1 MNLPRKK
8 TEKRKGS
15 ILALAVI
22 LTVILTLAGFAM
34 LKAAEGRLGQAVRT
48 KNQEAAAS
56 AAEAA
61 YEKAVFWM
69 SQQVDLLT
77 SLQSSSPTGT
87 LNFTQSSADYSV
99 TLASFFGSRPIY
111 KVSANGRCGIY
122 QKTLDA
128 YVVQAMAG
136 WEMGQCRI
144 PSSPTS
150 TTEVSFI
157 SGEIID
163 MPLHI
168 NALNDHPDK
177 RDIYTS
183 GSPDFRDHVSMG
195 ESRYST
201 PSGSDKYKSPI
212 IDMFDEGISFG
223 QPASRIY
230 DKDTVSAKVEQ
241 FRTTTNSTYCFTPT
255 KTSLKKSSSGK
266 TGFFSDTVSDLPAV
280 QLKFYVNDS
289 GVGYVR
295 IYNNCTVAGYKRGGN
310 NSTTWDYKIDPD
322 GSGDTFIKYPIY
334 GCHYTSGTYTDV
346 RIDNESDPIYVRQSY
361 NGVQSDPGAQIYVD
375 GNVVIGCGSEDAS
388 SLDTINTVKGR
399 IAVVA
404 TGNIWIAN
412 ELKVAGTRDADEM
425 PTEDNT
431 NVIGLITEGVVKV
444 VDAGMTSNDLL
455 YDNSSTQFDPTSIA
469 NYSPIGIREGTQTY
483 DRQTPY
489 QMVVEASMTVG
500 GGGWGAENVSRDNH
514 YEDRE
519 TYYNNRND
527 KLIVRG
533 SITEAFRGVVGSGN
547 NGYLKQYFYDRRLM
561 TGIIPGNIGLKGK
574 YLLVPGGWEE
584 SASIKSQ

>member
-1 MNLPRKK
+1 MKLPKK
-8 TEKRKGS
+8 KLKNHKGS
-15 ILALAVI
+15 VLALAVI

-34 LKAAEGRLGQAVRT
+34 LKAAEGRLGQAMRT
-48 KNQEAAAS
+48 KSQESAAA

-69 SQQVDLLT
+69 SEQVDLLT
-77 SLQSSSPTGT
+77 SLQSGQTTGT
-87 LNFTQSSADYSV
+87 LNFAQSNADYSV
-99 TLASFFGSRPIY
+99 TLASFSGSRPIY
-111 KVSANGRCGIY
+111 KVSANGHCGIY

-150 TTEVSFI
+150 TAEVNFM

-163 MPLHI
+163 MPLSI
-168 NALNDHPDK
+168 NALNDNPDN
-177 RDIYTS
+177 RDIYIS

-195 ESRYST
+195 ESRYT
-201 PSGSDKYKSPI
+201 TSGSDKYSSVI
-212 IDMFDEGISFG
+212 NMFDEGISFG

-230 DKDTVSAKVEQ
+230 DSGAVSAKVEL
-241 FRTTTNSTYCFTPT
+241 FRTTTNSSYRFTPT
-255 KTSLKKSSSGK
+255 KITLPKSSNGK
-266 TGFFSDTVSDLPAV
+266 TGFYSATVSDLPAV
-280 QLKFYVNDS
+280 QLKFYVKSN
-289 GVGYVR
+289 GQGYVR
-295 IYNNCTVAGYKRGGN
+295 IYNNCTVAGYTRGGN
-310 NSTTWDYKIDPD
+310 DSSTWDYKINPA
-322 GSGDTFIKYPIY
+322 GSGNTFIRYPIY

-361 NGVQSDPGAQIYVD
+361 NGVKSDPGAQIYVD
-375 GNVVIGCGSEDAS
+375 GNVVIGCSSEDAS
-388 SLDTINTVKGR
+388 SLGTINTVKGR

-412 ELKVAGTRDADEM
+412 ELKVDGTRDADGM
-425 PTEDNT
+425 PVESNT
-431 NVIGLITEGVVKV
+431 NVVGLITEGVVKV
-444 VDAGMTSNDLL
+444 VDAGMTTNNLL
-455 YDNSSTQFDPTSIA
+455 YKSANYNATKIA
-469 NYSPIGIREGTQTY
+469 NYAPIGIKEGSTTY

-489 QMVVEASMTVG
+489 QMVVEAAMTIG
-500 GGGWGAENVSRDNH
+500 GGGWGAENVDRGSSSP
-514 YEDRE
+514 RE
-519 TYYNNRND
+519 TYYSNQND

-533 SITEAFRGVVGSGN
+533 SITEACRGVVGSGN

-574 YLLVPGGWEE
+574 YLLVPGGWKE

>member
-1 MNLPRKK
+1 MKLPRKK
-8 TEKRKGS
+8 TEKCKGS
-15 ILALAVI
+15 VLALAVI

-48 KNQEAAAS
+48 KSQEAAAA

-77 SLQSSSPTGT
+77 SLQNNSPTGT
-87 LNFTQSSADYSV
+87 LNFAQSNADYSV
-99 TLASFFGSRPIY
+99 TLASFSGSRPIY
-111 KVSANGRCGIY
+111 KVSANGHCGIY

-150 TTEVSFI
+150 TAEVSFM

-163 MPLHI
+163 MPLSI
-168 NALNDHPDK
+168 NNLNDNPDN
-177 RDIYTS
+177 RDIYIS
-183 GSPDFRDHVSMG
+183 GNPDFRDHVSMG
-195 ESRYST
+195 ESRYT
-201 PSGSDKYKSPI
+201 PSGSDKYGSTI
-212 IDMFDEGISFG
+212 INMFDEGISFG

-230 DKDTVSAKVEQ
+230 DSSAVSAKVEL
-241 FRTTTNSTYCFTPT
+241 FRTTTNSSYRFTPT
-255 KTSLKKSSSGK
+255 KITLPKSSNGK
-266 TGFFSDTVSDLPAV
+266 TGFYSTTVSDLPAV
-280 QLKFYVNDS
+280 QLKFYVKNN
-289 GVGYVR
+289 GQGYVR
-295 IYNNCTVAGYKRGGN
+295 IYNNCTVAGYTRGGS
-310 NSTTWDYKIDPD
+310 NSQTYDYKIDPS

-346 RIDNESDPIYVRQSY
+346 RIDNESDPIYVQQNY

-375 GNVVIGCGSEDAS
+375 GNVIIGCGSEDAS
-388 SLDTINTVKGR
+388 SLGTINTVKGR
-399 IAVVA
+399 LAVVA

-412 ELKVAGTRDADEM
+412 ELEVAGTRDASGM
-425 PTEDNT
+425 PATDNT

-444 VDAGMTSNDLL
+444 VDAGMTTNDLL
-455 YDNSSTQFDPTSIA
+455 YKSANYNATKIA
-469 NYSPIGIREGTQTY
+469 NYAPIGIKEGSTTY
-483 DRQTPY
+483 DRQMPY
-489 QMVVEASMTVG
+489 QMVVEAGMTIG
-500 GGGWGAENVSRDNH
+500 GGGWGAENVYRSNA
-514 YEDRE
+514 YTPRE
-519 TYYNNRND
+519 TYYTNQND